1 MPPAARSDGPAQK
14 SAAATST
21 PSTPIVTPDEG
32 FFGYT
37 FKDRGLLTLALT
49 HSSLAYESNPER
61 TPDPGSDNERL
72 EFLGDAVLGL
82 VAAEALYR
90 RVPALREGD
99 LTRLRASLVSSRHLA
114 QVAQRMQLGPMLLLG
129 RGEAHSGGHKKPA
142 LLANALEAVIAALYL
157 DGGLAAAREF
167 IHRHIIEPAE
177 DSLVGVL
184 RSSEPFSGAVGD
196 YKSALQERLQ
206 AAGHDQPQYI
216 LAAQSGPDHQKR
228 FRIEVRVAGADG
240 VPLTLAS
247 ADGSTKKQAQQEAAR
262 LAFASL
268 THWRAIERETEGA
281 IRREIE
287 GESDSRA
294 RRRHCAT
301 EGRAMSLAPGPGG
314 EATTHHHSLLHA
326 FQSLLYIL
334 VVALFIMTFTAQPFR
349 IPSASMEPTL
359 LVGDFLL
366 VNKEISTG
374 RFPALTP
381 ANLIRR
387 GDLIVFHYP
396 VDPALHLVKRVIGL
410 PGDRLRLRDG
420 RV

>member
-1 MPPAARSDGPAQK
+1 MTTRQTIAAASRKSPRRQPIPAAARSDAPVQQP
-14 SAAATST
+14 AAATST
-21 PSTPIVTPDEG
+21 PSTPIVTTPIVKTDEG

-177 DSLVGVL
+177 DSLAGVL

-262 LAFASL
+262 LAFARLL
-268 THWRAIERETEGA
+268 TGAQSSERPKA
-281 IRREIE
+281 QS
-287 GESDSRA
+287 GERSRA
-294 RRRHCAT
+294 KAT
-301 EGRAMSLAPGPGG
+301 PAP
-314 EATTHHHSLLHA
+314 AA
-326 FQSLLYIL
+326 D
-334 VVALFIMTFTAQPFR
+334 TAQPKAAR
-349 IPSASMEPTL
+349 
-359 LVGDFLL
+359 
-366 VNKEISTG
+366 
-374 RFPALTP
+374 
-381 ANLIRR
+381 
-387 GDLIVFHYP
+387 
-396 VDPALHLVKRVIGL
+396 
-410 PGDRLRLRDG
+410 
-420 RV
+420 